1 MIPEQNTF
9 YFSEKSS
16 SLLYVIERYYE
27 GVMGETRV
35 SHLKVADF
43 KTLKTIYIKV
53 EDMVVAIEE
62 KRLKQVG

>member
-16 SLLYVIERYYE
+16 SLLYVVERYYD
-27 GVMGETRV
+27 GMMGETRV

-43 KTLKTIYIKV
+43 KTLKTQYIKV

-62 KRLKQVG
+62 KRLRQVG